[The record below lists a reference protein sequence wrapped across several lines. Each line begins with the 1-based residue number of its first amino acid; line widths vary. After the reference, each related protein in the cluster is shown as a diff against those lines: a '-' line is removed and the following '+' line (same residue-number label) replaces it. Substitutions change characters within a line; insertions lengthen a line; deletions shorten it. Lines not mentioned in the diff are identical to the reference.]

1 MNLALIVLP
10 GILVGLGF
18 ALVVAALVPT
28 QPRLSAA
35 LERIGT
41 TSVSQD
47 TAHAATFE
55 NRVGS
60 AVLRRFSDSPSF
72 KIPSTDLRLIGM
84 SVNRY
89 LYQKVLSASLGLLAP
104 IAFGLIF
111 QVLGITAFYIPALFG
126 LPLALGGWFLPNLL
140 VRDQAQEA
148 RTEFSRSVAV
158 YMELVGSER
167 ISGAPPGK
175 ALESAARVG
184 HNWAFVR
191 IRQTL
196 TEARYAGVAPW
207 DALEQL
213 SKEINVPDLGEI
225 AKVIRL
231 SGEQGASVYETL
243 RARGQNL
250 RDRLLND
257 EATEANKATNK
268 MTIPMTLTG
277 VLFML
282 LLGTPFVLDAFF

>member
-175 ALESAARVG
+175 ALRSAGRPQLGLRADPPDPHRSSLRRRSPVGRARAALQGNQRPRPRRNCQGDQALRGARRVG
-184 HNWAFVR
+184 
-191 IRQTL
+191 I
-196 TEARYAGVAPW
+196 
-207 DALEQL
+207 
-213 SKEINVPDLGEI
+213 
-225 AKVIRL
+225 
-231 SGEQGASVYETL
+231 
-243 RARGQNL
+243 
-250 RDRLLND
+250 
-257 EATEANKATNK
+257 
-268 MTIPMTLTG
+268 
-277 VLFML
+277 
-282 LLGTPFVLDAFF
+282 